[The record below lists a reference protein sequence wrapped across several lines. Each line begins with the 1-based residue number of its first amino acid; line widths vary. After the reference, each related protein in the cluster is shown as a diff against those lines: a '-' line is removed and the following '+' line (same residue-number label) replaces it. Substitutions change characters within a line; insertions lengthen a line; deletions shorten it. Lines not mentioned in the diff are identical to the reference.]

1 MKLSDKIV
9 KLRKANGWSQ
19 EDLAEKMY
27 VSRQAISRWENGT
40 ALPDANNI
48 LQLSKLFNIT
58 TDYLLHEEYYSDT
71 DIPCVKEVHDI
82 MASQKLLY
90 RKRFLIVSLLWL
102 LSAGVWLILAINWL
116 DVIYCVL
123 AVINAIISLVYIIL
137 YEKGKE
143 KVAK

>member
-1 MKLSDKIV
+1 
-9 KLRKANGWSQ
+9 
-19 EDLAEKMY
+19 MY

-48 LQLSKLFNIT
+48 LQLSKLFNVT
-58 TDYLLHEEYYSDT
+58 TDYLLNEEYSSDT

-82 MASQKLLY
+82 MDSKKILY

-102 LSAGVWLILAINWL
+102 LSAGVWLFLAINWL

-123 AVINAIISLVYIIL
+123 AVVNATISLVYIIL
-137 YEKGKE
+137 YEKE
-143 KVAK
+143 KKREAQ

>member
-1 MKLSDKIV
+1 MKLSEKII
-9 KLRKANGWSQ
+9 KFRKTNGWSQ

-48 LQLSKLFNIT
+48 LQLSKLFNVT
-58 TDYLLHEEYYSDT
+58 TDYLLNEEYSSDT

-82 MASQKLLY
+82 MDSKKILY

-123 AVINAIISLVYIIL
+123 AVVNATISLVYIIL
-137 YEKGKE
+137 YEKE
-143 KVAK
+143 KKREAQ